1 MNWDEFYKSIKVA
14 YHIEDEAT
22 VIKIPFENIIEITAE
37 ELVFKNSDGETQ
49 KINLDECAKNYDFAQ
64 GISPEQREGRLK
76 CIGGRCFPF
85 FEFFTPTHHT
95 RFYIPL
101 KKTAFTRF
109 LKKIGWDPYTKQF
122 SEYYAFQRK
131 LNALGFTSLDLT

>member
-1 MNWDEFYKSIKVA
+1 MSWDEFYKSIREA

-22 VIKIPFENIIEITAE
+22 VIKIPFENIIEITSE
-37 ELVFKNSDGETQ
+37 ELIFKNDDGKTE
-49 KINLDECAKNYDFAQ
+49 KINLVECAKNYDLAQ
-64 GISPEQREGRLK
+64 GIAPEQRAGSLK

-85 FEFFTPTHHT
+85 FEFFTPIHHT

-101 KKTAFTRF
+101 KNTAFTRF
-109 LKKIGWDPYTKQF
+109 LKKIGWNPYTKER
-122 SEYYAFQRK
+122 SEFYAMQRK

>member
-1 MNWDEFYKSIKVA
+1 MSRNEFYKSIQEA

-22 VIKIPFENIIEITAE
+22 VIKIPLKNIVEITSE
-37 ELVFKNSDGETQ
+37 ELIFKNDYGTVE
-49 KINLDECAKNYDFAQ
+49 KINLDECAKSFDLAQ
-64 GISPEQREGRLK
+64 GITSEARDGRLK
-76 CIGGRCFPF
+76 CIGGRFFPF

-101 KKTAFTRF
+101 KKTVFTRF
-109 LKKIGWDPYTKQF
+109 LKKIGWNPYTKEH
-122 SEYYAFQRK
+122 SEFYTFQKK

>member
-1 MNWDEFYKSIKVA
+1 MNWDEFYKSIREA

-22 VIKIPFENIIEITAE
+22 VIKIPFENIIKITSE
-37 ELVFKNSDGETQ
+37 ELIFKNDDGKTE
-49 KINLDECAKNYDFAQ
+49 KINLDECAKNFDLAQ
-64 GISPEQREGRLK
+64 GISPEHRAGSPK

-85 FEFFTPTHHT
+85 FEFFTTIHHT

-101 KKTAFTRF
+101 KNTAFARF
-109 LKKIGWDPYTKQF
+109 LKKIGWDPYTKEH
-122 SEYYAFQRK
+122 SEFYAMQRK

>member
-1 MNWDEFYKSIKVA
+1 MNWDEFYKSIREA

-22 VIKIPFENIIEITAE
+22 VIKIPFKNIIKITSE
-37 ELVFKNSDGETQ
+37 ELIFKNDDGKTE
-49 KINLDECAKNYDFAQ
+49 KINLDECAKNYDLAQ
-64 GISPEQREGRLK
+64 GISPEQRAGSPK

-85 FEFFTPTHHT
+85 FEFFTPIHHT

-101 KKTAFTRF
+101 KNTAFTRF
-109 LKKIGWDPYTKQF
+109 LKKIGCDPYTKER
-122 SEYYAFQRK
+122 SEFYAMQRK

>member
-1 MNWDEFYKSIKVA
+1 MSCNEFYKEIRES
-14 YHIEDEAT
+14 YHIEDDDT
-22 VIKIPFENIIEITAE
+22 VIKIPFENIIKITPE
-37 ELVFKNSDGETQ
+37 ELFFKSNDGKTK
-49 KINLDECAKNYDFAQ
+49 KINLEECAKNYDLAQ
-64 GISPEQREGRLK
+64 GISSEQRAGFLK

-85 FEFFTPTHHT
+85 FEFFTSTHHT

-109 LKKIGWDPYTKQF
+109 LKKIGWNPYTKEH
-122 SEYYAFQRK
+122 SEFNAMQRN

>member
-1 MNWDEFYKSIKVA
+1 MSWNEFYKSIQEA
-14 YHIEDEAT
+14 YHIEDETT
-22 VIKIPFENIIEITAE
+22 VIKIPFENIIELTAE

-49 KINLDECAKNYDFAQ
+49 KINLDECAKNYDLAQ

-85 FEFFTPTHHT
+85 FEFFTPAHHT

-109 LKKIGWDPYTKQF
+109 LKKIGWNPYAKEY
-122 SEYYAFQRK
+122 SEFYAFQKK
-131 LNALGFTSLDLT
+131 LNALGFTSLDLK

>member
-1 MNWDEFYKSIKVA
+1 MSWNEFYKSIQEA
-14 YHIEDEAT
+14 YHIEDETT
-22 VIKIPFENIIEITAE
+22 VRKIPFENIIELTSE
-37 ELVFKNSDGETQ
+37 ELIFKNDYGKTE
-49 KINLDECAKNYDFAQ
+49 KINLDECAKNYDLAQ
-64 GISPEQREGRLK
+64 GISLEQREGRLK

-101 KKTAFTRF
+101 KENGIYTIF
-109 LKKIGWDPYTKQF
+109 KKIGWNLYAKEH
-122 SEYYAFQRK
+122 SEFYAFQKK

>member
-1 MNWDEFYKSIKVA
+1 MNCDKFYKSIQEA

-22 VIKIPFENIIEITAE
+22 IIKIPFENIIEITSV
-37 ELVFKNSDGETQ
+37 ELIFKNDDGKTE
-49 KINLDECAKNYDFAQ
+49 KINLDECAKNYYLAQ
-64 GISPEQREGRLK
+64 GISPEQLEYNPK
-76 CIGGRCFPF
+76 CIGVRYFPF
-85 FEFFTPTHHT
+85 FEFFTHIHHT

-109 LKKIGWDPYTKQF
+109 LKKIGRNPYTKEY
-122 SEYYAFQRK
+122 SEFYAFQKK

>member
-1 MNWDEFYKSIKVA
+1 MNWDEFYKSIQEA

-22 VIKIPFENIIEITAE
+22 VIKIPVGNIIEITSE
-37 ELVFKNSDGETQ
+37 ELVFKNSDGETE

-95 RFYIPL
+95 RVYIPF
-101 KKTAFTRF
+101 KETAFTRF
-109 LKKIGWDPYTKQF
+109 LIKIGWNPYAKEY
-122 SEYYAFQRK
+122 SEFYAFQKK